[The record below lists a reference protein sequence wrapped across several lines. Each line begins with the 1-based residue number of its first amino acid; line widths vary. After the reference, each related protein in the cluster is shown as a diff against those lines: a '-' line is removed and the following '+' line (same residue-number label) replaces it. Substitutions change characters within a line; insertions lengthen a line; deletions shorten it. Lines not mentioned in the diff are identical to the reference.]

1 LYGGIKASIGLASV
15 MPTFYKAFEG
25 LLLGDKETSGTRM
38 ATAAENYMA
47 KFTAKSKSDQG
58 SSSF

>member
-1 LYGGIKASIGLASV
+1 